1 MYCFEAAKVQG
12 LRLLKKQMEKNGPT
26 RFTL

>member
-12 LRLLKKQMEKNGPT
+12 LKLLKKQMGKNAPI
-26 RFTL
+26 RFIP

>member
-12 LRLLKKQMEKNGPT
+12 LRLLKKQMAENGVI
-26 RFTL
+26 RFTP

>member
-12 LRLLKKQMEKNGPT
+12 LRLLKKQMEENGVI
-26 RFTL
+26 RFTS